1 MGLSRKKKEDLEHL
15 ALLKLVS
22 VCIQLNLYVYLGFKH
37 TAIFPLCPVFFV
49 SSLKIYTVQS
59 FHPGIKKKNS
69 SKNSFQLK
77 ITITF
82 MPVMR
87 LCKLLITAVHDALRV
102 YIVQLMCERSA

>member
-1 MGLSRKKKEDLEHL
+1 MYTLDLNT
-15 ALLKLVS
+15 
-22 VCIQLNLYVYLGFKH
+22 QLF
-37 TAIFPLCPVFFV
+37 FPLCPVFFV
-49 SSLKIYTVQS
+49 NSLKIYTVQS
-59 FHPGIKKKNS
+59 FHPGIKKNS
-69 SKNSFQLK
+69 SKKSFQLK

>member
-1 MGLSRKKKEDLEHL
+1 MYTLDLNT
-15 ALLKLVS
+15 V
-22 VCIQLNLYVYLGFKH
+22 
-37 TAIFPLCPVFFV
+37 IFPLCPVFFV

>member
-1 MGLSRKKKEDLEHL
+1 MGLSRRRKKDLEHL

-59 FHPGIKKKNS
+59 FHPGIKKKQFKELIPI
-69 SKNSFQLK
+69 KNYHNIHACNETMQTSDHSC
-77 ITITF
+77 T
-82 MPVMR
+82 
-87 LCKLLITAVHDALRV
+87 
-102 YIVQLMCERSA
+102 